1 MKTRNLGKVQKLM
14 LVTSYGEI
22 ALMLD
27 VIKQYPGVAIHL
39 VVFDNEDLFKFLSSI
54 QKAVYFSSSAF
65 VPRFSGRKKTSPQSF
80 FKEKRY
86 YKNQLRKIEVQ
97 FTKLDSIYC
106 FQIFQNHFCFQIIF
120 CYLNKISKAVI
131 YSPIVFTEKTELLE
145 VIRNLPRKLL
155 NKALYG
161 RQFTSLPTGHKCLD
175 TIEAQEY
182 LHEKI
187 QLVGLEECNAI
198 RQSVNLR
205 DYYIFNHNY
214 RFILF
219 DQPLLNYGRVN
230 MSQYH
235 DFMEL
240 IKKVFAEEIRNKQ
253 FCVKLH
259 PGNHTSRIFY
269 EGIDIIDGLVPS
281 QCVESRETDIWL
293 SISSQSIQEVNIA
306 TRISLIELLDFKN
319 IDIKELIYNNFK
331 RTYDGN
337 VLIPKTVEELKTIVG
352 AI

>member
-1 MKTRNLGKVQKLM
+1 M
-14 LVTSYGEI
+14 LITSYGEI
-22 ALMLD
+22 ALMFN
-27 VIKQYPGVAIHL
+27 VIKQHQNVEIHL
-39 VVFDNEDLFKFLSSI
+39 VVFDNKDLFKFLSLT
-54 QKAVYFSSSAF
+54 QKAVYFSSLTF
-65 VPRFSGRKKTSPQSF
+65 VPRFSGRRKTSPQSF
-80 FKEKRY
+80 FKEKRH

-97 FTKLDSIYC
+97 FPKLDSIYC
-106 FQIFQNHFCFQIIF
+106 FQVFQNHFCFQIIF
-120 CYLNKISKAVI
+120 SYLNKISKAVI
-131 YSPIVFTEKTELLE
+131 YSPIVFSEKTKLME
-145 VIRNLPRKLL
+145 VVRNLPRKLL

-175 TIEAQEY
+175 TIEAREY

-187 QLVGLEECNAI
+187 QLVGLEECNTI

-205 DYYIFNHNY
+205 DYYIFNHSY

-240 IKKVFAEEIRNKQ
+240 IKKMFAEEIRNKQ

-269 EGIDIIDGLVPS
+269 EGIDVIDGLVPS
-281 QCVESRETDIWL
+281 QCVESREADIWL

-319 IDIKELIYNNFK
+319 IDIKELIYSNFK
-331 RTYDGN
+331 RTYNGN
-337 VLIPKTVEELKTIVG
+337 VLIPKTAEELKAIIG